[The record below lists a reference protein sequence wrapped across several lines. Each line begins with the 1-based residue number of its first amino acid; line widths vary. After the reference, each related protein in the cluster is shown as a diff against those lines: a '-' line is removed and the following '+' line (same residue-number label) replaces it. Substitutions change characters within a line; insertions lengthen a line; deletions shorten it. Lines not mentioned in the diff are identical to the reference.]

1 MRLPKMSRKG
11 MILRN
16 LFVVALSLF
25 CMVWYQ
31 GFPTRSY
38 EALLQRAAG
47 AYLIEKPPEVLYV
60 YDDFVYG
67 AVNGQLLCAGYE
79 ERTLGMQLV
88 HSHLFSEGKQYV
100 VHYDTLDYQRGMAPS
115 PPFGLAVC

>member
-1 MRLPKMSRKG
+1 

-38 EALLQRAAG
+38 EALLRRAAG
-47 AYLIEKPPEVLYV
+47 AYLIEKPRRKFSMYMM
-60 YDDFVYG
+60 
-67 AVNGQLLCAGYE
+67 
-79 ERTLGMQLV
+79 TLRMV
-88 HSHLFSEGKQYV
+88 
-100 VHYDTLDYQRGMAPS
+100 R
-115 PPFGLAVC
+115 